1 MATTLKLTAVGTSTG
16 IVIPKELLTRLKL
29 EKGDV
34 LHAIETRD
42 GILLTPY
49 DAEVEEQI
57 RCGLKIMKEYSEAFR
72 ALAK

>member
-1 MATTLKLTAVGTSTG
+1 MTTTLKLTAVGTSTG
-16 IVIPKELLTRLKL
+16 LVIPKELLTRMKVQ
-29 EKGDV
+29 KGDV

-57 RCGLKIMKEYSEAFR
+57 ACGERFMDRYRETFR
-72 ALAK
+72 KLAE